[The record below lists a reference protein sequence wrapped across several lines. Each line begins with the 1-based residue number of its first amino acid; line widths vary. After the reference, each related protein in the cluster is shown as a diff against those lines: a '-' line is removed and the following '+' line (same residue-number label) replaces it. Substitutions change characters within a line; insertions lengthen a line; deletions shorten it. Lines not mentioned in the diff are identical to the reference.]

1 VEVCS
6 CSQKAWAKEDWY
18 NSTALGKGGFGE
30 FSASFAQT
38 ASHLKLNPQ
47 NARWGCDNI
56 PSLRFIHS
64 TAVPIGFLYITVTTK
79 YTSTGGA
86 RSCNIYESNLP
97 KVGTLVK
104 VSYLR

>member
-47 NARWGCDNI
+47 NA
-56 PSLRFIHS
+56 
-64 TAVPIGFLYITVTTK
+64 
-79 YTSTGGA
+79 
-86 RSCNIYESNLP
+86 
-97 KVGTLVK
+97 
-104 VSYLR
+104 